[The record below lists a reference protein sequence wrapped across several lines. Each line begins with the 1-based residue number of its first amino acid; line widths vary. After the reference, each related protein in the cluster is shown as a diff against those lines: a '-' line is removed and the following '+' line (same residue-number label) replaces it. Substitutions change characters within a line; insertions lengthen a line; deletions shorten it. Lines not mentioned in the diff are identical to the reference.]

1 MTNLEHR
8 TRARFGCQLASIVL
22 LSVLTTGCVSLQS
35 VRIYDLGAAATRSQ
49 PLSGAPVMAVG
60 EPFMLQIL
68 NTDRILV
75 RGDDGSITALAGVQ
89 WTDRVPALV
98 QARLIRAF
106 EEKGRPAIR
115 TGSGISADYVVSS
128 ELTAFQ
134 VNTADTPTVD
144 IQIGVKLVQSSDGK
158 VIGAR
163 TFRGQQTISTIEG
176 AAVREG
182 FDTLLTIICD
192 DVARW
197 SESVR

>member
-8 TRARFGCQLASIVL
+8 TRAGIGRRLAPIVF
-22 LSVLTTGCVSLQS
+22 LSVLTTGCVSSQT
-35 VRIYDLGAAATRSQ
+35 VRIYDLGNASTRSQ

-68 NTDRILV
+68 NTDRMLV

-98 QARLIRAF
+98 QARLIRSF

-115 TGSGISADYVVSS
+115 TGSGMSADYAVSS

-134 VNTADTPTVD
+134 VTAGASSTVD

-163 TFRGQQTISTIEG
+163 TFRGKQIISTIEG

-182 FDTLLTIICD
+182 FDTLLTNICD

-197 SESVR
+197 SASVR

>member
-1 MTNLEHR
+1 
-8 TRARFGCQLASIVL
+8 
-22 LSVLTTGCVSLQS
+22 
-35 VRIYDLGAAATRSQ
+35 
-49 PLSGAPVMAVG
+49 MAVG

-115 TGSGISADYVVSS
+115 TGSGISSDYVVSS

-182 FDTLLTIICD
+182 FDTLLTIISD

-197 SESVR
+197 SASLR

>member
-1 MTNLEHR
+1 MTNLEQR
-8 TRARFGCQLASIVL
+8 TRARFGCQLASLVL
-22 LSVLTTGCVSLQS
+22 LSVLTTGCVSPQS

-49 PLSGAPVMAVG
+49 PISGAPVMAVG

-106 EEKGRPAIR
+106 EEKGRPTIR

-182 FDTLLTIICD
+182 FDTLLTIISD

-197 SESVR
+197 SASVR